1 MKRSSIVAPLLLIG
15 VGLLFLARNL
25 YPDLALIDYFAK
37 YWPTLL
43 ILWGG
48 LRLAEILF
56 WAATDKEL
64 PARGI
69 SGGEWILIVF
79 FCIIGL
85 SVHTVRG
92 FESWWPK
99 SGITMGGIDMFG
111 ESYDYPIS
119 GEKPVSKTPRVI
131 IESFRGNA
139 RITGS
144 DEATVKVN
152 GHKTIRSMEQTGADQ
167 ANQAS
172 PFEITGDANE
182 VTIHTNQDRVSGSMR
197 VSCELEITVP
207 KGATVEAHG
216 RTGDFDINGVAGNVE
231 ITSDNAGV
239 RLENI
244 GGEVKIDLRRSDIV
258 RAINVKGPF
267 DLKGRGADV
276 ELQDMDGQVT
286 IEGAYSGVIQL
297 RNLSKPL
304 RFNGQQTDLNIE
316 KLPGEVRMALGDF
329 TADNL
334 VGPVRLTTRSRDV
347 RISDFTNSLELSVE
361 RGDIELRPG
370 KLPLA
375 KMDVHSRFGDVEVS
389 LPAAAK
395 FDLTATT
402 VRGDTYSDFGAPL
415 HTERNGNGG
424 SVRGSNGGPTI
435 TLQTERGKMTVRKA
449 AADEKGFQPDVDA
462 PERPEQPERPEPPEH
477 MDHPEHLGHPPLPAK
492 PLQKVDQ

>member
-1 MKRSSIVAPLLLIG
+1 MKRTSIVAPLLLIG
-15 VGLLFLARNL
+15 FGLLFLARNL
-25 YPDLALIDYFAK
+25 YPDLALIDYFAR

-43 ILWGG
+43 ILWGV
-48 LRLAEILF
+48 LRLAEIMV
-56 WAATDKEL
+56 WTATDKEL

-79 FCIIGL
+79 LCMVGL

-111 ESYDYPIS
+111 ESYDYPIAA
-119 GEKPVSKTPRVI
+119 EKQVSQAPRVI

-139 RITGS
+139 RITGADAS
-144 DEATVKVN
+144 AVKVA

-182 VTIHTNQDRVSGSMR
+182 VTIRTNQDRVSGSTRISSEM
-197 VSCELEITVP
+197 EITVP
-207 KGATVEAHG
+207 KGATIEAHG
-216 RTGDFDINGVAGNVE
+216 RTGDFDVTDVTGNVE

-239 RLENI
+239 RLQNI

-258 RAINVKGPF
+258 RAIGVKGPF

-286 IEGAYSGVIQL
+286 VSGAYSGVIQL

-304 RFNGQQTDLNIE
+304 RYNGQQTDLNIE
-316 KLPGEVRMALGDF
+316 KIPGQVRMALGDF

-370 KLPLA
+370 KLPVA

-389 LPAAAK
+389 LPAAAR
-395 FDLTATT
+395 FDMNATT
-402 VRGDTYSDFGAPL
+402 ARGETYTDFGAPL

-424 SVRGSNGGPTI
+424 SIRGSNGGPAI
-435 TLQTERGKMTVRKA
+435 TLQTERGKLTVRKA
-449 AADEKGFQPDVDA
+449 SADEKGFQPEVEA
-462 PERPEQPERPEPPEH
+462 PERPEHPNHP
-477 MDHPEHLGHPPLPAK
+477 DHPPMPPK